1 MISRIFFSIFRF
13 AFVAI
18 NGTIEQLKS
27 EGLSCNGYVVDIS
40 NRENVVEAAKTI
52 KNEIGNVDILINN
65 AGIVCCKP
73 FWDLSEKIIENTYA
87 VNILSHYWVSLMWT
101 HMLPHQEQ
109 STNFSISISDSIR
122 TQTAKAFLPEMME
135 SNRGHI
141 VTVASV
147 AGMLGTYGCTDYS
160 ATKFACIG
168 FHEALFTE
176 LRTHGYDDIHMT
188 LVCPYYIASGMFAG
202 VKPRMF
208 PMLTPKYV
216 ADQITL
222 SVQKNEV
229 NCTMPHSI
237 RMLVPLKW

>member
-1 MISRIFFSIFRF
+1 MSLTFRIVQTSSKRPQRSKMKSATWTFSSTMLASCAASHFGIWMKKSSKTLTQWTFSRII
-13 AFVAI
+13 
-18 NGTIEQLKS
+18 
-27 EGLSCNGYVVDIS
+27 GYVSILCFQS
-40 NRENVVEAAKTI
+40 RLPI
-52 KNEIGNVDILINN
+52 KQNLHFPLN
-65 AGIVCCKP
+65 A
-73 FWDLSEKIIENTYA
+73 
-87 VNILSHYWVSLMWT
+87 
-101 HMLPHQEQ
+101 LP
-109 STNFSISISDSIR
+109 
-122 TQTAKAFLPEMME
+122 QTAKAFLPEMME

-147 AGMLGTYGCTDYS
+147 AGLLGTYGCTDYS
-160 ATKFACIG
+160 ATKFACVG

-229 NCTMPHSI
+229 NCTMPHSL
-237 RMLVPLKW
+237 RMLLPLKWWAHLRWLLAGHERF